1 MAGADVVGLSA
12 IRKAPR
18 VPHPK
23 SPRALVLALVL
34 AAALPA
40 PAFAHEGTGLAGG
53 FAAGFVHPLTGFDH
67 MLAMIAV
74 GLWGAYL
81 GRPLV
86 AALPVIF
93 PSLMALGALLG
104 MAGAPLPPVEAGI
117 ALSVLVLGLA
127 IAFAFKPPNWLACV
141 IVGIFG
147 LFHGYAHGREL
158 PSAADPVGY
167 SAGFVLSTGFLHIG
181 GVGLGFLKE
190 RSWGARLITGAG
202 ALIACSGVFFMT
214 RLVWK

>member
-1 MAGADVVGLSA
+1 VPQPKT
-12 IRKAPR
+12 RR
-18 VPHPK
+18 V
-23 SPRALVLALVL
+23 LILALI
-34 AAALPA
+34 AAALTAA
-40 PAFAHEGTGLAGG
+40 PAHAHEGTGLAGG
-53 FAAGFVHPLTGFDH
+53 FSAGFVHPLTGFDH
-67 MLAMIAV
+67 MLAMVAV

-104 MAGAPLPPVEAGI
+104 MADAPLPPVEAGI

-127 IAFAFKPPNWLACV
+127 IALALRPPNGVACL
-141 IVGIFG
+141 IVGVFG

-167 SAGFVLSTGFLHIG
+167 SAGFVLSTGLLHIA
-181 GVGLGFLKE
+181 GVGLGVLKE
-190 RSWGARLITGAG
+190 RAWGARLVTGAG
-202 ALIACSGVFFMT
+202 VLIACSGVYFIA
-214 RLVWK
+214 RLVWR

>member
-1 MAGADVVGLSA
+1 
-12 IRKAPR
+12 

-127 IAFAFKPPNWLACV
+127 IAFAVKPPNWVACV
-141 IVGIFG
+141 IVGVFG

-167 SAGFVLSTGFLHIG
+167 SAGFVLSTGLLHIA

-190 RSWGARLITGAG
+190 RPWGARLITAAG

-214 RLVWK
+214 RLVWR